1 MKRNKPGTDLRPAS
15 RSSGQITGV
24 PALLMD
30 HGTTA
35 DSRAARILGM
45 RPNQFLRSVKDCS
58 NRIYRQAV
66 NHIHVDRNEGLSRN
80 EHDSIQ
86 TAVICSDNALR
97 MMLLEEHAKAS
108 FSPTGKPERI
118 PVLEYAL
125 LKAWKP
131 HLAAYQRGEY
141 GPYRKAA
148 STPNGVSAPRKEALP
163 FFASHVELF
172 FLNVSQQTP
181 WTSEAGFTP
190 FWLIPVADRV
200 LCELASWDELNENE
214 QSNLAGA
221 AYAVSSAVGRAK
233 MLQCYLDVEPR
244 LGIYL
249 QGVCGLTEDDE
260 DWDGSI
266 WTRRSITPA
275 QSQLILGLS
284 ELSSMK
290 NTLIEKCD
298 LGTIDLM
305 RQLLDSC
312 EKIVCSVATHAIGDA
327 RDRLSANKALLEKM
341 VADLRVTGR
350 SFEFTSVAARIDMWI
365 GILNDARMSQS
376 GTAQT
381 ALLDTLRAETA
392 EISDALP
399 ALIQRFDSVGQKH
412 QAILA
417 GGLTWQEQA
426 KQMQELGSELD
437 AFEAECR
444 AFTARFE
451 GRERAELVVADAA
464 AAEACIA
471 NNHSEELELALAQN
485 AQQAELICTLQE
497 ENADLTLRLSGL
509 DSQNDAL
516 RQENADLR
524 LRAETLQLALGNG
537 TREPSSCTLPARLVE
552 AVESMI
558 EIGDVVSM
566 FRLAEA
572 MYPGRVR
579 FFDSAYES
587 AARHMSS
594 LPVPAL
600 YQRIKA
606 LATHGLDRVRET
618 GRLIDLREV
627 VPGDLTTQESDTV
640 KGNAK
645 LRAMRNFRDGNKSRL
660 VYPHLSIDYSH
671 RLYFDYDAEEDLI
684 VVAYAGKHFPSA
696 KNATV

>member
-1 MKRNKPGTDLRPAS
+1 M
-15 RSSGQITGV
+15 
-24 PALLMD
+24 
-30 HGTTA
+30 
-35 DSRAARILGM
+35 RAARILGM
-45 RPNQFLRSVKDCS
+45 RPNQFLRSVKECS

-66 NHIHVDRNEGLSRN
+66 THIHVHRNEGLSRN

-97 MMLLEEHAKAS
+97 NMLLEEHAKAS

-141 GPYRKAA
+141 GPYRKSA
-148 STPNGVSAPRKEALP
+148 SISVDAGLARKEALP

-172 FLNVSQQTP
+172 FLNLSNETP
-181 WTSEAGFTP
+181 WTSEAAFTP
-190 FWLIPVADRV
+190 FWLIPVADRI

-214 QSNLAGA
+214 QANLAGA

-244 LGIYL
+244 MGIYL
-249 QGVCGLTEDDE
+249 QGICGLTDDDE
-260 DWDGSI
+260 DWDGST

-275 QSQLILGLS
+275 QSQLILDLS
-284 ELSSMK
+284 QLSSMK

-298 LGTIDLM
+298 LGTINLM

-312 EKIVCSVATHAIGDA
+312 EKVVCSVATHAIGDA
-327 RDRLSANKALLEKM
+327 REHLAANKALLEKM
-341 VADLRVTGR
+341 VADFRVTGR
-350 SFEFTSVAARIDMWI
+350 AFEFAAVSARIDMWI
-365 GILNDARMSQS
+365 AILNDARIEQT

-381 ALLDTLRAETA
+381 ALLDSLRAETT

-399 ALIQRFDSVGQKH
+399 ALIKRFDSVGQKH
-412 QAILA
+412 QTILA

-426 KQMQELGSELD
+426 KQMQALGSELD

-444 AFTARFE
+444 AFAARFE
-451 GRERAELVVADAA
+451 GREQPCLVVASTTDDTLNAGQGG
-464 AAEACIA
+464 
-471 NNHSEELELALAQN
+471 EELELALAQS
-485 AQQAELICTLQE
+485 AKQAKLIGDLE
-497 ENADLTLRLSGL
+497 ERNADLALRLSGL

-516 RQENADLR
+516 RQENAELR
-524 LRAETLQLALGNG
+524 LRAETLQMALGSG
-537 TREPSSCTLPARLVE
+537 GRETASCALPAGLVQ

-558 EIGDVVSM
+558 ESGDVVSM
-566 FRLAEA
+566 FRLVEA

-579 FFDSAYES
+579 FFDSAFES

-606 LATHGLDRVRET
+606 LATQGLDRVRET

-671 RLYFDYDAEEDLI
+671 RLYFDYDVEEDLI
-684 VVAYAGKHFPSA
+684 VVAYAGKHLATA
-696 KNATV
+696 KNSTV